1 MRDRGIE
8 SASEDDQLSF
18 SATDYS
24 DDFAD
29 PNGSDIYT
37 DFSVIFGGG
46 GDGDDVDGCCAEE
59 TEAQNESGSG
69 EEKSSTGEHFE
80 DYMDDL
86 DGIPWDAR

>member
-1 MRDRGIE
+1 MRTQGIDP
-8 SASEDDQLSF
+8 AGDDDALSF

-29 PNGSDIYT
+29 PNDEIYT
-37 DFSVIFGGG
+37 DFSIIFGSGGGGG
-46 GDGDDVDGCCAEE
+46 GDSAEE
-59 TEAQNESGSG
+59 DGEYSESVSVKGKCSA
-69 EEKSSTGEHFE
+69 SEHFE

>member
-1 MRDRGIE
+1 MRTQGTE
-8 SASEDDQLSF
+8 SAGDDDQLSF

-29 PNGSDIYT
+29 PNDEIYT
-37 DFSVIFGGG
+37 DFSIIFGSSGNGG
-46 GDGDDVDGCCAEE
+46 GDGAEE
-59 TEAQNESGSG
+59 DGADNERGSM
-69 EEKSSTGEHFE
+69 EDNSKDSEHFE